1 VKQDSQELVSKVE
14 TPGFKQ
20 MKIDEEEL

>member
-1 VKQDSQELVSKVE
+1 MNYRFPPVSKAE